1 VFGFK
6 LRSQINLCNPLNYHM
21 AYILGQYKDFLRL
34 EKLQSYLQLNYDLY
48 FQVLTVNLPRD
59 E

>member
-1 VFGFK
+1 
-6 LRSQINLCNPLNYHM
+6 M